1 MLIWYCLQ
9 REDANSYILER
20 VHERKVNEMTMTM
33 KAINELMQ
41 LRCSQV
47 EIFGQP
53 VTLPNKADDL
63 EIDAINI
70 LKDMAEYELDWYDF
84 TYYTEDEDGN
94 EIEVDIFDGC
104 ETSED
109 MLDALE
115 EYGYIEDTYFA
126 ADNSYNWSAPVSN
139 DFDFKVYKDFVFGGV
154 FVDFMVHRFGDVRGN
169 YTDSV
174 IYHFD
179 SVDEFYETLANC
191 NKYVQVG
198 NYEVEINIFNDGFD
212 IYDSEGSYIVTTY
225 ERDYDGIVEAIKDAE
240 AE

>member
-1 MLIWYCLQ
+1 
-9 REDANSYILER
+9 
-20 VHERKVNEMTMTM
+20 MTMTM

-41 LRCSQV
+41 LRGSQV

-53 VTLPNKADDL
+53 VTLPNTIDDMK
-63 EIDAINI
+63 IDTINI
-70 LKDMAEYELDWYDF
+70 LKDMEEYELDWYDF

-94 EIEVDIFDGC
+94 ESEVDIFEGC
-104 ETSED
+104 ETGEEI
-109 MLDALE
+109 LDVLE

-139 DFDFKVYKDFVFGGV
+139 DFDFKLYRDLVSGGI

-179 SVDEFYETLANC
+179 SIVEFDELLLNC
-191 NKYVQVG
+191 SKYVQIG
-198 NYEVEINIFNDGFD
+198 NYEVCVDITNDGFEV
-212 IYDSEGSYIVTTY
+212 YDEGGNYICTAY
-225 ERDYDGIVEAIKDAE
+225 GDYDDVAEAIKEAE
-240 AE
+240 AA